1 MFTLGR
7 SIDFNY
13 KTNKR
18 IALLSLIVAAV
29 GWMITKEVF
38 SGLSIGMGTFLTW
51 ALSRELDPKYDY
63 SAFLA
68 AACSLLNIFYYENI
82 QLLVIFWILLLMRL
96 VNGITGK
103 IRTTFD
109 IFSILGFT
117 TYLSLNNKN
126 SIYLII
132 YILAMAFILK
142 GSEKKLEIVLASV
155 ISLGV
160 FIVESFFMNYLSFNS
175 INNLNYISIVIIIV
189 LFLSFIVF
197 WFLSKEAVED
207 DLGNNV
213 NRSTILSSQILYST
227 SVLFLLF
234 FDSVSIN
241 NLVIYSSVVVG
252 VTIYFIGNKVLD

>member
-1 MFTLGR
+1 
-7 SIDFNY
+7 
-13 KTNKR
+13 
-18 IALLSLIVAAV
+18 
-29 GWMITKEVF
+29 
-38 SGLSIGMGTFLTW
+38 
-51 ALSRELDPKYDY
+51 
-63 SAFLA
+63 
-68 AACSLLNIFYYENI
+68 
-82 QLLVIFWILLLMRL
+82 
-96 VNGITGK
+96 
-103 IRTTFD
+103 
-109 IFSILGFT
+109 
-117 TYLSLNNKN
+117 
-126 SIYLII
+126 
-132 YILAMAFILK
+132 MAFILK